1 MFITTRVSLSICLL
15 LTSLLVVQCQD
26 DEFFVAQEDWQEIRE
41 GQKVPGGLHYRMNL
55 ETGKKEAKLLS
66 LEDTDSGKG
75 IRLQMCRK
83 DIEHLYHAFMCSPVY
98 TSFRYLSNTCNAFI
112 FEKLIFHQILQV
124 EKTSNADI
132 TGNSQHGFK
141 RKQST
146 CTAGLVIQSVIAHT
160 VDNDDYAL
168 MANLNLSAAFDTVNV
183 KLLLKRLGIVGL
195 PEDLIELISGFQH
208 DTIV

>member
-75 IRLQMCRK
+75 IRLQMFRK
-83 DIEHLYHAFMCSPVY
+83 DIEHLYHAFMCSP
-98 TSFRYLSNTCNAFI
+98 LSLLSGIYPIPAMHSSLR
-112 FEKLIFHQILQV
+112 KLSYSKYYKLRRIAMLTLREIHNMVL
-124 EKTSNADI
+124 S
-132 TGNSQHGFK
+132 GNK
-141 RKQST
+141 
-146 CTAGLVIQSVIAHT
+146 VP
-160 VDNDDYAL
+160 AL
-168 MANLNLSAAFDTVNV
+168 WVW
-183 KLLLKRLGIVGL
+183 
-195 PEDLIELISGFQH
+195 
-208 DTIV
+208 